1 MGKLYIVGIGPGGLK
16 HMTIKAKE
24 VIEESE
30 IIVGYTKYIDLIRP
44 LIEDKEIFSTGM
56 MKEEE
61 RCREALRLSKDKVV
75 AIISTGDA
83 GIYGMAGLVLELR
96 KDENVEVI
104 PGVTASSAA
113 ASILGAPI
121 MHDSCN
127 ISLSDLMTPY
137 ELIKKRVDMAAQA
150 DFVITLYNPK
160 SKGRPH
166 YLRENLETIKKY
178 RSGNTPVA
186 VVKNALREGEE
197 YEIYTLDSFDDSNV
211 DMLSVVVIGNSQSF
225 VRDGIFITPR
235 GYRL

>member
-1 MGKLYIVGIGPGGLK
+1 MGKLYVVGIGPGGLQ
-16 HMTIKAKE
+16 HMTIKARQ

-30 IIVGYTKYIDLIRP
+30 VIVGYTKYIDFIAP
-44 LIEDKEIFSTGM
+44 LIENKEIFSTGM

-61 RCREALRLSKDKVV
+61 RCREALRLSKDKIVS
-75 AIISTGDA
+75 IISTGDA

-96 KDENVEVI
+96 ENEQVEIV

-137 ELIKKRVDMAAQA
+137 ELIKKRVKLAAQA

-160 SKGRPH
+160 SKGRPN
-166 YLRENLETIKKY
+166 YLRENLDIIKQY
-178 RSGNTPVA
+178 RGGNTPVA
-186 VVKNALREGEE
+186 LVKNALREGQE
-197 YEIYTLDSFDDSNV
+197 YSIFTLDSFDDSKA

-225 VRDGIFITPR
+225 VKDGVFITPR
-235 GYRL
+235 GYKL